1 MSSFCLFRILA
12 SEENVIVVSM
22 QYRVASIG
30 FLYLGT
36 PDAPGNAG
44 LFDQNLAL
52 RWVRDNI
59 HHFGG
64 DPKQVTLFG
73 ESAGAVSVSLHLLS
87 ALSRDLFQRA
97 ILESGAAN
105 APWAII
111 TREEAVLR
119 YIYTIHLCCLR
130 LYAMT
135 SHHNIN
141 KLILICVQHFI
152 RSLRLA
158 EAVGCPH
165 DKNNLPQTAE
175 CLRGKDSKSL
185 VYKEWGTLG
194 NNCLFYENHRND
206 GKLLV

>member
-1 MSSFCLFRILA
+1 MCSIIHFHLHFVLFVFFFVSVFRYFFFLVLFAVLLYYRILA

-22 QYRVASIG
+22 QYRVASMG

-97 ILESGAAN
+97 ILESGSPT

-111 TREEAVLR
+111 SRDEAVLR
-119 YIYTIHLCCLR
+119 
-130 LYAMT
+130 
-135 SHHNIN
+135 
-141 KLILICVQHFI
+141 
-152 RSLRLA
+152 
-158 EAVGCPH
+158 
-165 DKNNLPQTAE
+165 
-175 CLRGKDSKSL
+175 
-185 VYKEWGTLG
+185 
-194 NNCLFYENHRND
+194 
-206 GKLLV
+206 